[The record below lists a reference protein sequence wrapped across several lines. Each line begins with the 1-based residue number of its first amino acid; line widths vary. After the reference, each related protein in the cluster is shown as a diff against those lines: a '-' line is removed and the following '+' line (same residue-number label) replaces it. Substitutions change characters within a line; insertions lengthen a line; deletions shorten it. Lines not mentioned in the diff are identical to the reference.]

1 MKLSFV
7 WTKMIAD
14 LMFVLLGD
22 IIIIEYYDLVSVL
35 TTNTTRDNVLKQN
48 KSLYKFCW
56 LAEIHLLYW

>member
-1 MKLSFV
+1 
-7 WTKMIAD
+7 MIVD

-48 KSLYKFCW
+48 KSLYKFC
-56 LAEIHLLYW
+56 